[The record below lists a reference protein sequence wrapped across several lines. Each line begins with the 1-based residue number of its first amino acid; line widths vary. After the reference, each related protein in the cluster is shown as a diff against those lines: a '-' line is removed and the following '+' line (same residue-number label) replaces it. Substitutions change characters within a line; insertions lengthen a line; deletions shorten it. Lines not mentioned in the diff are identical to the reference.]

1 MEGGDFLEWRPRE
14 FNRIADNIA
23 NLVMDHKRGFSYRND
38 RLLEAIRPGN
48 ANILVF
54 SDGGSRPSEA
64 VASGGWV
71 AFVLG
76 GHWGEQED
84 VAHLLASEGILIKTA
99 VSAFQAEITAAAS
112 ALEFIR
118 SLSEPVGVQ
127 GCMIRS
133 TLVGG

>member
-54 SDGGSRPSEA
+54 SDGGSRPNEA

-76 GHWGEQED
+76 GHWAEQDD
-84 VAHLLASEGILIKTA
+84 VAHLLATEGIMIETA

-118 SLSEPVGVQ
+118 SLPEPVGVQ
-127 GCMIRS
+127 GCKSRS
-133 TLVGG
+133 I